1 MEAKRIEGDLWDFGT
16 AVADSGMDRLCL
28 RYVGEEGFDFH
39 ELAWESNCVPRQA
52 PAAILSHHGVLVLSM
67 ALRIVRSLRMHATIA
82 TLGFFPAVLKR

>member
-39 ELAWESNCVPRQA
+39 ELAWERG
-52 PAAILSHHGVLVLSM
+52 IEGKW
-67 ALRIVRSLRMHATIA
+67 VRYRTLTATNS
-82 TLGFFPAVLKR
+82 V